1 MLFHYTATNKEGK
14 LIEGDGDFKDSET
27 LLEHIKNQGL
37 TPISMRA
44 AKTLKGNLGKSLFGN
59 PINLTDKIFLTKY
72 LALMLK
78 SGTDLFRA
86 IDILI
91 ADFQKPAM
99 KMLLTEVR
107 QNLEKG
113 LPFFTT
119 FQSYPNIFTPV
130 FTSLVRAGEAS
141 GNLEKIFQDL
151 SISLER
157 ERELKQKIKA
167 ALTYPIL
174 LVSVSIGILIL
185 LVTFAIPRIASMFNT
200 GEMKIPP
207 VTKMIFALSDFMAN
221 NGVAVFSVL
230 FVVIVGLVLFFKK
243 SQPGKKIFNHI
254 IYKMPVIKK
263 VMQKMSYQRFC
274 NTFGSL
280 MRAGLPILENLEIT
294 ATIVGDDE
302 MKQAIIRIGR
312 EGLSKGLTMGDAFRK
327 EPVFPQTIRT
337 LVAVGEKAG
346 HTEEIFGTLT
356 DFYEAEIDMSVK
368 SLMSLIEPLMLLMMG
383 LIVGGIAMAVIMPV
397 YQFVGQMGGGAQ

>member
-14 LIEGDGDFKDSET
+14 MIEGDDDFKDAAA

-37 TPISMRA
+37 TPISIKS
-44 AKTLKGNLGKSLFGN
+44 AKTLKGKLGKGVFGN

-72 LALMLK
+72 LSLMLK

-113 LPFFTT
+113 LPFYTT
-119 FQSYPNIFTPV
+119 FQSYPNIFNQV
-130 FTSLVRAGEAS
+130 FTSLIRAGEAS
-141 GNLEKIFQDL
+141 GNLEKIFHDL
-151 SISLER
+151 SFSLER
-157 ERELKQKIKA
+157 EKELKQKIKS

-174 LVSVSIGILIL
+174 LVGASIGILVL
-185 LVTFAIPRIASMFNT
+185 MVTFAIPRIASMFGSN
-200 GEMKIPP
+200 EMKIPP
-207 VTKMIFALSDFMAN
+207 VTKVIFGISDFMAS
-221 NGVAVFSVL
+221 NGLVVFGVLAVI
-230 FVVIVGLVLFFKK
+230 IVGLVIFFRKTA
-243 SQPGKKIFNHI
+243 PGKRIFNRI
-254 IYKMPVIKK
+254 IYKMPVIKN
-263 VMQKMSYQRFC
+263 VMQKNSYQRFC
-274 NTFGSL
+274 STFGSL

-294 ATIVGDDE
+294 ATTVGNDE
-302 MKQAIIRIGR
+302 MKQAINRIAK

-327 EPVFPQTIRT
+327 EQVFPQTIRT

-356 DFYEAEIDMSVK
+356 DFYEKEIDMSVK
-368 SLMSLIEPLMLLMMG
+368 SLVALIEPLMLLIMG

-397 YQFVGQMGGGAQ
+397 YQFVGQMGGAQ

>member
-14 LIEGDGDFKDSET
+14 MIEGEGDFKDAAA

-37 TPISMRA
+37 TPISIKSS
-44 AKTLKGNLGKSLFGN
+44 KTLKGSLGKGVFGN

-72 LALMLK
+72 LSLMLK

-91 ADFQKPAM
+91 ADFQKPSM

-113 LPFFTT
+113 LPFYTT
-119 FQSYPNIFTPV
+119 FQAYPNIFNPV
-130 FTSLVRAGEAS
+130 FTSLIKAGEAS
-141 GNLEKIFQDL
+141 GNLEKIFHDL
-151 SISLER
+151 SFSLER
-157 ERELKQKIKA
+157 EKELKQKIKS

-174 LVSVSIGILIL
+174 LVGASIGILIL
-185 LVTFAIPRIASMFNT
+185 MVTFAIPRIASMFDT

-207 VTKMIFALSDFMAN
+207 VTKLIFSISFFMADH
-221 NGVAVFSVL
+221 GLIVFGIL
-230 FVVIVGLVLFFKK
+230 FILIIALIIFFRKVK
-243 SQPGKKIFNHI
+243 SGKKIFNRI
-254 IYKMPVIKK
+254 VYKMPIIKN
-263 VMQKMSYQRFC
+263 VMQKTSYQRFC
-274 NTFGSL
+274 STFGSL

-294 ATIVGDDE
+294 ATTVGNDE
-302 MKQAIIRIGR
+302 MKQAINRIAR
-312 EGLSKGLTMGDAFRK
+312 EGLSRGLTMGDAFRK

-356 DFYEAEIDMSVK
+356 DFYEKEIDMSVK
-368 SLMSLIEPLMLLMMG
+368 SLVSLIEPLMLLMMG
-383 LIVGGIAMAVIMPV
+383 LIVGGIAMSVIMPV
-397 YQFVGQMGGGAQ
+397 YQFVGQMGGAQ

>member
-14 LIEGDGDFKDSET
+14 LIEGDGDFKDAAA

-37 TPISMRA
+37 TPISIKS
-44 AKTLKGNLGKSLFGN
+44 AKTLKGNLSKNIFGSS
-59 PINLTDKIFLTKY
+59 INLTDKIFLCKY
-72 LALMLK
+72 LSLMLK

-91 ADFQKPAM
+91 VDFQKPAM
-99 KMLLTEVR
+99 KMFLTEVR

-113 LPFFTT
+113 LPFYTT
-119 FQSYPNIFTPV
+119 FQSYPNIFNQV
-130 FTSLVRAGEAS
+130 FVSLIRAGEAS
-141 GNLEKIFQDL
+141 GNLEKIFYDL
-151 SISLER
+151 SYSLER
-157 ERELKQKIKA
+157 EKEIKQKVKS

-174 LVSVSIGILIL
+174 LVGASLGILVMM
-185 LVTFAIPRIASMFNT
+185 VTFAIPRISGMFDT

-207 VTKMIFALSDFMAN
+207 VTKVIFAVSDFMSH
-221 NGVAVFSVL
+221 NGITVFAVLTVVIVASVL
-230 FVVIVGLVLFFKK
+230 FFRKNK
-243 SQPGKKIFNHI
+243 SGKKIFNRI
-254 IYKMPVIKK
+254 IYKMPVIKG
-263 VMQKMSYQRFC
+263 VMQKNSYQRFC
-274 NTFGSL
+274 STFGSL

-294 ATIVGDDE
+294 ATTVGHDE

-356 DFYEAEIDMSVK
+356 EFYEKEIDMSVK
-368 SLMSLIEPLMLLMMG
+368 SLVALIEPLMLLFMG
-383 LIVGGIAMAVIMPV
+383 VIVGGIAMAVIMPV
-397 YQFVGQMGGGAQ
+397 YQFVGQMGGAQ